1 MKRVFTPALAGVI
14 VGGIVGIGFGAL
26 SGLIAG
32 FIAFAVAGMVDLA
45 RASKDNDPT
54 LTGVAKLDELNPSL
68 RQQIRPLMKTQEEI
82 QTLLDRNR
90 DNPIL
95 SVLSFEI
102 DNEVRQVI
110 AQSADLLVAR
120 GKLRKM
126 MFGIAAAKNK
136 LQSLEAKRQTET
148 DSHVARSIDEAIA
161 ARRKEVENYEKL
173 RLVDQRIE
181 AALVSAESSL
191 SEMRSRVVKTLAET
205 ADSEREYNRQ
215 ELAEM
220 ARRLE
225 TLSQTMEQSAKALN
239 LEAFES

>member
-1 MKRVFTPALAGVI
+1 MRRVLAPVLAGVLA
-14 VGGIVGIGFGAL
+14 GGITGIAFGAVP
-26 SGLIAG
+26 GLIAG
-32 FIAFAVAGMVDLA
+32 FVALALVGMFALA
-45 RASKDNDPT
+45 RTSQDNDPT
-54 LTGVAKLDELNPSL
+54 LTGIAKLDELNPTL
-68 RQQIRPLMKTQEEI
+68 RQRIRPLMKTQEEI
-82 QTLLDRNR
+82 RALLEKHR

-95 SVLSFEI
+95 SVLSFDI

-120 GKLRKM
+120 GRLRKM
-126 MFGIAAAKNK
+126 MFGIAGAKEK
-136 LQSLEAKRQTET
+136 LQSLEARRQAEN
-148 DSHVARSIDEAIA
+148 DPNIVQSLDEAIA

-173 RLVDQRIE
+173 KLVEQRIE

-191 SEMRSRVVKTLAET
+191 SEMKSRVIKTLAET

-225 TLSQTMEQSAKALN
+225 TISKTMEESAKALN